1 MEPPHVRSFIRPS
14 LQSQSGVIHMRAVF
28 AVCLLFLVSTTA
40 CNRAAPPAEPT
51 PAQTPTPPSTPVPEP
66 ATPAAYAQGYA
77 VELAPQ
83 QTEADLRSAAEDIF
97 ADVVSIERLFPD
109 ADAADDPEGLSR
121 IWRVRV
127 ADPVTSGAGA
137 WDQAYA
143 LQERGGFVR
152 VEPDTEDT
160 LVEAQKRSAVTACF
174 GDDGVPA
181 PADPAW
187 SLAAMR
193 VPQARRL
200 TPPAGGKTLGE
211 GVRVCHPDSGWT
223 DHVDL
228 DGARIDRSQ
237 SLNLMEGGSDARDPL
252 GYQGNPGHGTKT
264 GSVIVSDG
272 GFGASSG
279 TTAPGTVVGLAPKA
293 TLVPIRTFNSVVR
306 VLDSNTARAVRHAT
320 TAQCDVISMS
330 LGGRAFFG
338 LERAINDAV
347 RRGTIVVNA
356 AGNCI
361 GMVVAPASYDNA
373 IAVAATNAQDKPWK
387 GSSKGRAVDIAAPGE
402 DVYVADAVAGT
413 TGTRASPGNGTSFA
427 TAAVAGAAADWLAF
441 HGRARIDA
449 ARGSLTRR
457 DLFVQAMQASARK
470 PAGFDTSRFGAG
482 ILDLDA
488 LLRQPLGAPRT
499 QLRAP
504 PQDDTV
510 NLLSRTLDRDPA
522 EVRSG
527 LQRMLSAEPGTLDAT
542 LRRFGPELLDLA
554 MRDPDAFRQ
563 ALDAP
568 SADALRAP
576 AATLRPKASRA
587 LAAKLQATP

>member
-1 MEPPHVRSFIRPS
+1 MRRGRSR
-14 LQSQSGVIHMRAVF
+14 
-28 AVCLLFLVSTTA
+28 
-40 CNRAAPPAEPT
+40 
-51 PAQTPTPPSTPVPEP
+51 
-66 ATPAAYAQGYA
+66 
-77 VELAPQ
+77 
-83 QTEADLRSAAEDIF
+83 
-97 ADVVSIERLFPD
+97 RL
-109 ADAADDPEGLSR
+109 
-121 IWRVRV
+121 
-127 ADPVTSGAGA
+127 
-137 WDQAYA
+137 
-143 LQERGGFVR
+143 
-152 VEPDTEDT
+152 
-160 LVEAQKRSAVTACF
+160 
-174 GDDGVPA
+174 
-181 PADPAW
+181 
-187 SLAAMR
+187 R

-200 TPPAGGKTLGE
+200 VPPSGGKTLGE
-211 GVRVCHPDSGWT
+211 GVRMCHPDSGWT

-228 DGARIDRSQ
+228 DGARIDRNA

-320 TAQCDVISMS
+320 RAQCDVISMS

-347 RRGTIVVNA
+347 RRDTIVVNA

-402 DVYVADAVAGT
+402 DVYVADAVSGA
-413 TGTRASPGNGTSFA
+413 TGTASSPGNGTSFA

-441 HGRARIDA
+441 HGRVRIDA

-457 DLFVQAMQASARK
+457 DLFVQAMQASARV
-470 PAGFDTSRFGAG
+470 PAGFDKTRFGAG

-504 PQDDTV
+504 PKDDTV
-510 NLLSRTLDRDPA
+510 SLLSRTLDRDPDA
-522 EVRSG
+522 VRTG
-527 LQRMLSAEPGTLDAT
+527 LQRMLGAPSDLDAE
-542 LRRFGPELLDLA
+542 LQRFGPELLDIA
-554 MRDPDAFRQ
+554 MRDPDAFRS

-576 AATLRPKASRA
+576 AAALKPRASRA
-587 LAAKLQATP
+587 LAARMQDAP

>member
-1 MEPPHVRSFIRPS
+1 MRLLLIACLS
-14 LQSQSGVIHMRAVF
+14 LS
-28 AVCLLFLVSTTA
+28 LLTTA
-40 CNRAAPPAEPT
+40 CDRAAPP
-51 PAQTPTPPSTPVPEP
+51 PAAPPPSASTQP
-66 ATPAAYAQGYA
+66 AAPAAYTQGYA
-77 VELAPQ
+77 VELAPG
-83 QTEADLRSAAEDIF
+83 QTEADLRDAADSVF

-109 ADAADDPEGLSR
+109 VSPDDDPEGLSR

-127 ADPVTSGAGA
+127 GDPVDAGASA

-143 LQERGGFVR
+143 LRDRGGFVQ

-160 LVEAQKRSAVTACF
+160 LVEAQKRSAVAACF

-187 SLAAMR
+187 SLVAMR

-200 TPPAGGKTLGE
+200 TPPTGGKALGE

-228 DGARIDRSQ
+228 DGARIDRRAT
-237 SLNLMEGGSDARDPL
+237 LNLVEGGNDARDPL

-272 GFGASSG
+272 GFGTAGG
-279 TTAPGTVVGLAPKA
+279 TTAPGKVVGLAPKA
-293 TLVPIRTFNSVVR
+293 TLVPIRTFNSVIR

-320 TAQCDVISMS
+320 TAQCDVLSMS

-347 RRGTIVVNA
+347 RRGAIVVNA
-356 AGNCI
+356 AGNCV

-402 DVYVADAVAGT
+402 DVYVADAVAGA
-413 TGTRASPGNGTSFA
+413 TGTASSPGNGTSFA
-427 TAAVAGAAADWLAF
+427 TAAVAGAAADWIAF
-441 HGRARIDA
+441 HGTARIDA
-449 ARGSLTRR
+449 ARGSMTRR
-457 DLFVQAMQASARK
+457 DLFVQALQASARK
-470 PAGFDTSRFGAG
+470 PAGFDTSRYGAG

-488 LLRQPLGAPRT
+488 LLRQPLGTPGT
-499 QLRAP
+499 QLRP
-504 PQDDTV
+504 PPRDDTV
-510 NLLSRTLDRDPA
+510 NLMARTLDRDPA
-522 EVRSG
+522 AVRNG
-527 LQRMLSAEPGTLDAT
+527 LSRMLGAPDDLDAE
-542 LRRFGPELLDLA
+542 LRRFGPELMDLA
-554 MRDPDAFRQ
+554 MRDPDAFGR

-568 SADALRAP
+568 DPQALRAP
-576 AATLRPKASRA
+576 GAALEPRSSRA
-587 LAAKLQATP
+587 LAARMQDAP

>member
-1 MEPPHVRSFIRPS
+1 MRLIFAACLS
-14 LQSQSGVIHMRAVF
+14 LS
-28 AVCLLFLVSTTA
+28 LLTTA
-40 CNRAAPPAEPT
+40 CNREAPPVT
-51 PAQTPTPPSTPVPEP
+51 PPAAQTPTPEATPQP
-66 ATPAAYAQGYA
+66 ATPAAYTQGYA

-83 QTEADLRSAAEDIF
+83 QTEADLRNAAGDIF

-109 ADAADDPEGLSR
+109 VDPSDDPEALSR

-127 ADPVTSGAGA
+127 ADPPATDANA

-187 SLAAMR
+187 SLTAMR
-193 VPQARRL
+193 VQQARAL

-211 GVRVCHPDSGWT
+211 GVRICHPDSGWT

-228 DGARIDRSQ
+228 DGARIDRIQ
-237 SLNLMEGGSDARDPL
+237 SLNLMEGGADARDPL

-264 GSVIVSDG
+264 GSVIVSGG
-272 GFGASSG
+272 GFGANGG

-306 VLDSNTARAVRHAT
+306 VLDSNTARAVRHASR
-320 TAQCDVISMS
+320 AQCDVISMS

-347 RRGTIVVNA
+347 RRGTIVVSA
-356 AGNCI
+356 AGNCV

-387 GSSKGRAVDIAAPGE
+387 GSSKGRTVDIAAPGE

-427 TAAVAGAAADWLAF
+427 TAAVAGAAADWIAF
-441 HGRARIDA
+441 HGKARIDNA
-449 ARGSLTRR
+449 KGSLTRR
-457 DLFVQAMQASARK
+457 DLFVQALQASARK
-470 PAGFDTSRFGAG
+470 PTGFDTTRYGAG
-482 ILDLDA
+482 ILNLEA

-504 PQDDTV
+504 PKDDTV
-510 NLLSRTLDRDPA
+510 NLLARTLDREPN
-522 EVRSG
+522 EVRGG
-527 LQRMLSAEPGTLDAT
+527 LQRMLGAPADFDAEVA
-542 LRRFGPELLDLA
+542 RFGPELIDIA

-568 SADALRAP
+568 GTDALRAP
-576 AATLRPKASRA
+576 AAALKPKASRA
-587 LAAKLQATP
+587 LAAKMPGSP

>member
-1 MEPPHVRSFIRPS
+1 MRLMLAFCLS
-14 LQSQSGVIHMRAVF
+14 LS
-28 AVCLLFLVSTTA
+28 LLTTA
-40 CNRAAPPAEPT
+40 CERAAPPPA
-51 PAQTPTPPSTPVPEP
+51 AQTPSPPP
-66 ATPAAYAQGYA
+66 ATEPTTPAWTRGYA

-83 QTEADLRSAAEDIF
+83 QTEAELRTAADAVF
-97 ADVVSIERLFPD
+97 ADVVAVERLFPD
-109 ADAADDPEGLSR
+109 VDPADDPEGLAR

-127 ADPVTSGAGA
+127 ADPAATDANA

-143 LQERGGFVR
+143 LQEAGSFAR

-174 GDDGVPA
+174 GDEGVPA

-187 SLAAMR
+187 SLRAMR
-193 VPQARRL
+193 VPQARAL
-200 TPPAGGKTLGE
+200 APPAGGRALGE
-211 GVRVCHPDSGWT
+211 GIRVCHPDSGWT

-228 DGARIDRSQ
+228 DGARIDRTG

-252 GYQGNPGHGTKT
+252 GYSGNPGHGTKT
-264 GSVIVSDG
+264 GSVIISDG
-272 GFGASSG
+272 GFGAGGG

-320 TAQCDVISMS
+320 SAQCDVISMS

-373 IAVAATNAQDKPWK
+373 IAVAATNAEDRPWK

-402 DVYVADAVAGT
+402 DVYVADAVSGA
-413 TGTRASPGNGTSFA
+413 TGTRSSPGNGTSFA

-441 HGRARIDA
+441 HGKARVDA
-449 ARGSLTRR
+449 VRGGQSRR
-457 DLFVQAMQASARK
+457 DLFVQLLQGSARV
-470 PAGFDTSRFGAG
+470 PQGFDTDRYGAG
-482 ILDLDA
+482 ILDLEA
-488 LLRQPLGAPRT
+488 LLKAPLGAPRT
-499 QLRAP
+499 QLRP
-504 PQDDTV
+504 PPRDDTV
-510 NLLSRTLDRDPA
+510 NLMARTLDRDPG
-522 EVRSG
+522 EVRDG
-527 LQRMLSAEPGTLDAT
+527 LSRMLGAPADLEAELA
-542 LRRFGPELLDLA
+542 RFGAELLDIA
-554 MRDPDAFRQ
+554 MRDPDAFGR

-568 SADALRAP
+568 TADALQAP
-576 AATLRPKASRA
+576 AAALRPKASRA
-587 LAAKLQATP
+587 LAARLRGAP

>member
-1 MEPPHVRSFIRPS
+1 MRLILVTCLS
-14 LQSQSGVIHMRAVF
+14 LS
-28 AVCLLFLVSTTA
+28 LLMTA
-40 CNRAAPPAEPT
+40 CDRVAPPAEP
-51 PAQTPTPPSTPVPEP
+51 PSARTPP
-66 ATPAAYAQGYA
+66 TPAAVGPAAPADTQGYA
-77 VELAPQ
+77 VELAQ
-83 QTEADLRSAAEDIF
+83 GQTEADLRAAAGDVF
-97 ADVVSIERLFPD
+97 ADVVAIERLFPD
-109 ADAADDPEGLSR
+109 IDAGDDPEGLAR
-121 IWRVRV
+121 IWRVR
-127 ADPVTSGAGA
+127 AGDPVTGDASA

-143 LQERGGFVR
+143 LRERGGFAQ

-174 GDDGVPA
+174 GDEGVPA

-187 SLAAMR
+187 SLIAMR
-193 VPQARRL
+193 VPQARAL
-200 TPPAGGKTLGE
+200 TPPAGGKALGE

-228 DGARIDRSQ
+228 DGARIDRNA
-237 SLNLMEGGSDARDPL
+237 SLNLMEGGNDARDPL

-272 GFGASSG
+272 GFGAGSG

-320 TAQCDVISMS
+320 KAQCDVISMS

-347 RRGTIVVNA
+347 RRGAIVVNA

-402 DVYVADAVAGT
+402 DVYVADAVSGA
-413 TGTRASPGNGTSFA
+413 TGMRASPGNGTSFA
-427 TAAVAGAAADWLAF
+427 TAAVAGAAADWVAF
-441 HGRARIDA
+441 HGRDRIDA

-457 DLFVQAMQASARK
+457 DLFVQALQASARK
-470 PAGFDTSRFGAG
+470 PAGFDSARFGAG

-504 PQDDTV
+504 PKDDAV
-510 NLLSRTLDRDPA
+510 SLLSRTLDREPG
-522 EVRSG
+522 EVRAG
-527 LQRMLSAEPGTLDAT
+527 LQRMLGSPADLDAE
-542 LRRFGPELLDLA
+542 LRRFGPELLDIA

-563 ALDAP
+563 ALEAP
-568 SADALRAP
+568 APQALRAP
-576 AATLRPKASRA
+576 VAALEPRASRA
-587 LAAKLQATP
+587 LAARIRTTP

>member
-1 MEPPHVRSFIRPS
+1 
-14 LQSQSGVIHMRAVF
+14 MRLLLAVPI
-28 AVCLLFLVSTTA
+28 VVLLMTA
-40 CNRAAPPAEPT
+40 CNREAPPASP
-51 PAQTPTPPSTPVPEP
+51 PAAQTPVPKAAPEP
-66 ATPAAYAQGYA
+66 ATSAAYTQGYA

-83 QTEADLRSAAEDIF
+83 QTEAVLRNAAEDIF

-109 ADAADDPEGLSR
+109 VDASDDPEGLSR

-127 ADPVTSGAGA
+127 ADPPATDANA

-181 PADPAW
+181 PTDPAW
-187 SLAAMR
+187 SLTAMR
-193 VPQARRL
+193 VQEARAL

-228 DGARIDRSQ
+228 DGARIDRIQ
-237 SLNLMEGGSDARDPL
+237 SLNLMEGGADARDPL

-264 GSVIVSDG
+264 GSVIVSGG
-272 GFGASSG
+272 GFGASGG
-279 TTAPGTVVGLAPKA
+279 TTVPGTVVGLAPKA

-306 VLDSNTARAVRHAT
+306 VLDSNTARAVRHASR
-320 TAQCDVISMS
+320 AQCDVISMS

-347 RRGTIVVNA
+347 RRGTIVVSA
-356 AGNCI
+356 AGNCV

-402 DVYVADAVAGT
+402 DVYVADAVAGA

-441 HGRARIDA
+441 HGKARIDNA
-449 ARGSLTRR
+449 KGSLTRR
-457 DLFVQAMQASARK
+457 DLFVQALQASARK
-470 PAGFDTSRFGAG
+470 PTGFDTTRYGAG
-482 ILDLDA
+482 ILNLEA
-488 LLRQPLGAPRT
+488 LLQQSPGAPRT

-504 PQDDTV
+504 PKDDTV
-510 NLLSRTLDRDPA
+510 NLLARTLDREPN
-522 EVRSG
+522 EVRGG
-527 LQRMLSAEPGTLDAT
+527 LQRMLGAPADFDAEHLDAE
-542 LRRFGPELLDLA
+542 LARFGPELIDIA

-568 SADALRAP
+568 GTDALRAP
-576 AATLRPKASRA
+576 AAALKPKASRA
-587 LAAKLQATP
+587 LAAKMPGSP